1 MKDLNNIKKKTKE
14 AGASSILLSV
24 LFDINPGTVTGWNSN
39 VTQPTLAIIE
49 EIADFLEVSNNELI
63 ITKQRKKTGLAA
75 ATQKEFKRLISLNMP
90 NKIPSVDKSGK
101 PIEINNPELVKA
113 LRDFV
118 ANYKRKK

>member
-49 EIADFLEVSNNELI
+49 EIADFLEVSNDELI

-75 ATQKEFKRLISLNMP
+75 ATQKEFKRLLSLNMP
-90 NKIPSVDKSGK
+90 NKIPSVEKSGK

>member
-49 EIADFLEVSNNELI
+49 EIADFLEVSNDELI

-75 ATQKEFKRLISLNMP
+75 ATQKEFKRLLSLNMP
-90 NKIPSVDKSGK
+90 NKIPSVEKSGK

-118 ANYKRKK
+118 TNYKRKK